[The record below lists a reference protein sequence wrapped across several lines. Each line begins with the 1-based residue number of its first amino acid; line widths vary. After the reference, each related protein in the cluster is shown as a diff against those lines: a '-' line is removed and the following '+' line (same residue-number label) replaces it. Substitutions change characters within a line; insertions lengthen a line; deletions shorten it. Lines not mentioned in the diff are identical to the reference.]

1 MKTSLKDNE
10 EKFNNIIRKALVVE
24 SGVDEFSFE
33 NSTTTIAYQSVI
45 VPGSPG
51 QENRIGTLF
60 ITVPHTLAA
69 DVTSLITTQNL
80 VNFAIIFAI
89 VSVSIIVAI
98 ILIRWNRILKNVVN
112 QKTSQLR
119 DSIFKIRKSQ

>member
-1 MKTSLKDNE
+1 MRGSLIILYVKT
-10 EKFNNIIRKALVVE
+10 LVAE

-89 VSVSIIVAI
+89 VSISII
-98 ILIRWNRILKNVVN
+98 RNNYFDTMEPNSKEFGESKRPPN
-112 QKTSQLR
+112 
-119 DSIFKIRKSQ
+119 